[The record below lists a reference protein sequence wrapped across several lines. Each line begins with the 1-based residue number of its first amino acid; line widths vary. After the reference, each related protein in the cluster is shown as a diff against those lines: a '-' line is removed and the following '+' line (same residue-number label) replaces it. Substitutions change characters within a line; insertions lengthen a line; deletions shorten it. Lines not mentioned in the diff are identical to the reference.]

1 MKDIVAKSGLRLRM
15 KEKKKPVVKENK
27 DLERRY
33 ASVLSSHTAFY
44 IFINDFLS
52 LKRHAC

>member
-33 ASVLSSHTAFY
+33 MLVCCLHILLS
-44 IFINDFLS
+44 IFSLMIFFL
-52 LKRHAC
+52 

>member
-1 MKDIVAKSGLRLRM
+1 MSTEIDNFHILKDIVAKSGLRLRM

-33 ASVLSSHTAFY
+33 AVVLSSHAAL
-44 IFINDFLS
+44 LS
-52 LKRHAC
+52 